1 MFFYLGLKLQVN
13 QSSERHRN
21 TGQLRLYEFCYLL
34 PFDLWTSNLARILLL
49 KGYGSLFWE
58 SPNSTKI
65 FNGLQHS
72 FQVWQVFINVSES
85 IFYKDS
91 LFILATKKGKKI
103 SELILPS
110 DLILLAYK
118 RLLKGN
124 KFDPIIFRILNSDL
138 LLLLLFS
145 S

>member
-1 MFFYLGLKLQVN
+1 
-13 QSSERHRN
+13 
-21 TGQLRLYEFCYLL
+21 
-34 PFDLWTSNLARILLL
+34 LL

-58 SPNSTKI
+58 SSNSTKI

-103 SELILPS
+103 S